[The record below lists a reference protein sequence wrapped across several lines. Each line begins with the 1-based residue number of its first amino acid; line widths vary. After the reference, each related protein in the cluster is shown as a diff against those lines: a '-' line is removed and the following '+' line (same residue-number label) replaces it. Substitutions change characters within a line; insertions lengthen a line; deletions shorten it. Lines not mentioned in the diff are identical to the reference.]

1 MLREIRDI
9 ACIGKGVSKN
19 DDGGVI
25 LGMREDS
32 GKREDER

>member
-1 MLREIRDI
+1 MLREIRYI
-9 ACIGKGVSKN
+9 ACIGKGVAKN